1 MRAGLVLLVLAGCF
15 HRGGPSGPVSELRA
29 ACPPDHRWAG
39 GACVARAGAHELAE
53 GTALLA
59 AFKADE
65 ALAMLDQA
73 GKSPLDHPRHITLW
87 EQRAI
92 AHAYLEREP
101 EARTAFD
108 MLLALDPDHV
118 LNYRLTPRAMFLYQA
133 ARDEAARRGAPRLEL
148 RWSRDQALDRPV
160 ELDVDTVADPTG
172 LLRDATIYVRTRG
185 ETAWKAADL
194 QLAAPGKRQHLR
206 LPGLP
211 GRKAR
216 TLEIYAVASDR
227 SGNEVLTWASPARPA
242 EIALRYDAPW
252 YRTWWVWAIAGGV
265 VAVGTGIAVYATVW
279 EPGAFLGGDVSIE

>member
-1 MRAGLVLLVLAGCF
+1 MFVLAGCF
-15 HRGGPSGPVSELRA
+15 HRASPGPVVDLRA
-29 ACPPDHRWAG
+29 GCPPDHRWTQ

-59 AFKADE
+59 AYKADE
-65 ALAMLDQA
+65 ALALLDQA
-73 GKSPLDHPRHITLW
+73 GKHPLDHPRHITLW

-101 EARTAFD
+101 EARAAFD
-108 MLLALDPDHV
+108 RLLALDPDHV

-133 ARDEAARRGAPRLEL
+133 ARDEAAKRGAPRLEL
-148 RWSRDQALDRPV
+148 RWSRDQALGRPV

-172 LLRDATIYVRTRG
+172 LMRDATIYVRTRG

-194 QLAAPGKRQHLR
+194 HLAAPGKRQHLR

-211 GRKAR
+211 GRKAQ
-216 TLEIYAVASDR
+216 TLEVYAVASDGR
-227 SGNEVLTWASPARPA
+227 GNEVLTWASPARPA

-252 YRTWWVWAIAGGV
+252 YRTWWVWAITGGV

-279 EPGAFLGGDVSIE
+279 EPSASLDGGVTIE